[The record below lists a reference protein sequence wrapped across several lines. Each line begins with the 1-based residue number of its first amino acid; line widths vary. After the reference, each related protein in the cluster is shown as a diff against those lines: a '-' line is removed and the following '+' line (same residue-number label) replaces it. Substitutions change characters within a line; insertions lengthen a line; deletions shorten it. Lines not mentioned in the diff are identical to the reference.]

1 MAYTTVPID
10 RTGSAWDGIVSG
22 SEEWASIFGALM
34 DVPAEPSAQQLG
46 NCYVA
51 EMPESQLSSV
61 VIHELAHISRG
72 DFLANR
78 LGSVAMLL
86 YWPSPLFCLRLQF
99 LEHKMVA
106 YGELR
111 IRCSREIQRW
121 AIESS
126 RL

>member
-1 MAYTTVPID
+1 MVRLIENERVRA
-10 RTGSAWDGIVSG
+10 GIRRSVTLLLHG
-22 SEEWASIFGALM
+22 HQGLAATIGTLR
-34 DVPAEPSAQQLG
+34 PAIVLG
-46 NCYVA
+46 HDVA
-51 EMPESQLSSV
+51 EMPESQLRSV

-72 DFLANR
+72 DFLANL